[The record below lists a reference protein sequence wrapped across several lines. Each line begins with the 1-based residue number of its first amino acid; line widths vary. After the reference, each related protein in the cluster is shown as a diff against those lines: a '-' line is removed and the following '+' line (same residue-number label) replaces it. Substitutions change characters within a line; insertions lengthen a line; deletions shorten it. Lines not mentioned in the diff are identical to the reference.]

1 MGLKR
6 ETDRQPKY
14 LTPAG
19 DRKQTDRHAV
29 LLCFP
34 PAGHGQ
40 KEMLQVSDV
49 CQKKKKKEKL
59 RRQWKPLPRQLR
71 KRSHFGTEY
80 RKAPP
85 PQKGKEKSMG
95 IKRVAGLAWN
105 RLPMRVDNST
115 KKGTSGMEKFSSKVY
130 QINRREI
137 QEGLGGLEVWL
148 ETGSSKFHHH
158 SLRSTLLG

>member
-49 CQKKKKKEKL
+49 CQKQGQGREKKEK
-59 RRQWKPLPRQLR
+59 
-71 KRSHFGTEY
+71 KRETTQAVKTTS
-80 RKAPP
+80 PSI
-85 PQKGKEKSMG
+85 KEKEPLWY
-95 IKRVAGLAWN
+95 RV
-105 RLPMRVDNST
+105 S
-115 KKGTSGMEKFSSKVY
+115 
-130 QINRREI
+130 
-137 QEGLGGLEVWL
+137 
-148 ETGSSKFHHH
+148 
-158 SLRSTLLG
+158 